1 MSGVGP
7 TATTRV
13 GLTCTEMSDVTL
25 RIKKGGR
32 DLGLGPII
40 MDFDVLEVGR

>member
-13 GLTCTEMSDVTL
+13 GLTCAGMSDMTHAS
-25 RIKKGGR
+25 RM
-32 DLGLGPII
+32 DENLGLGPVI
-40 MDFDVLEVGR
+40 MDFDVLEIRR